1 LAPFRMDS
9 QMSLLSAALTLL
21 LVMDPLGNIP
31 LFLVLL
37 ESASPERRRLILL
50 RESFIALCFLLT
62 FLFSGPYILGL
73 LQISRPALGIA
84 GGMVLFLIA
93 LRMIFPVPG
102 GMFGPTPEGEP
113 FIVPIAIPLIAG
125 PSAIATVMLLATR
138 NRARWE
144 WGVAILV
151 AWAASTLILLASTYL
166 RRILRQR
173 GLIAIERLMGMIL
186 LTVAVQMLISE
197 IVGLLPA

>member
-1 LAPFRMDS
+1 
-9 QMSLLSAALTLL
+9 MSLLSAMLTLF

-37 ESASPERRRLILL
+37 ENVSPQRRRRILL
-50 RESFIALCFLLT
+50 RESTIALGFLMA
-62 FLFSGPYILGL
+62 FLFAGPYILGF

-84 GGMVLFLIA
+84 GGLVLFLIS

-102 GMFGPTPEGEP
+102 GMFGPSPEGEP

-125 PSAIATVMLLATR
+125 PSAIATVMLFATR
-138 NRARWE
+138 SRARWE
-144 WGVAILV
+144 WVIAILG
-151 AWAASTLILLASTYL
+151 AWAASTLILLASTFL
-166 RRILRQR
+166 RRVIRRR

-186 LTVAVQMLISE
+186 LTVSVQMLLSE
-197 IVGLLPA
+197 ISGLFAN

>member
-1 LAPFRMDS
+1 
-9 QMSLLSAALTLL
+9 MSLLSAMLTLFI
-21 LVMDPLGNIP
+21 VMDPLGNIP

-37 ESASPERRRLILL
+37 DDVAPQRRRFILL
-50 RESFIALCFLLT
+50 RESTIALGFLLA
-62 FLFSGPYILGL
+62 FLFAGPYILGL

-84 GGMVLFLIA
+84 GGLVLFLIA

-113 FIVPIAIPLIAG
+113 IIVPIAIPLIAG
-125 PSAIATVMLLATR
+125 PSAIATVMLFATR
-138 NRARWE
+138 NLALWE
-144 WGVAILV
+144 LV
-151 AWAASTLILLASTYL
+151 IALLGAWAVSTLILLVSTFL
-166 RRILRQR
+166 RRALRQR

-197 IVGLLPA
+197 IPGLLTK

>member
-1 LAPFRMDS
+1 
-9 QMSLLSAALTLL
+9 MSLLSAMLTLF

-37 ESASPERRRLILL
+37 EDVAPERRRRILL
-50 RESFIALCFLLT
+50 RESTIALGFLVV
-62 FLFSGPYILGL
+62 FLFAGPYILGL

-84 GGMVLFLIA
+84 GGLVLFLIS

-125 PSAIATVMLLATR
+125 PSAIATVMLFATR

-144 WGVAILV
+144 WVIAILG
-151 AWAASTLILLASTYL
+151 AWAVSTLILLASTFL
-166 RRILRQR
+166 RRVLRRR

-186 LTVAVQMLISE
+186 LTVSVQMLLSE
-197 IVGLLPA
+197 IPGLFGS

>member
-1 LAPFRMDS
+1 
-9 QMSLLSAALTLL
+9 
-21 LVMDPLGNIP
+21 MDPLGNIP

-37 ESASPERRRLILL
+37 EDVSPERRRIILL
-50 RESFIALCFLLT
+50 RESTIALGFLIA
-62 FLFSGPYILGL
+62 FLFTGPYILGF
-73 LQISRPALGIA
+73 LQISSPALGIA
-84 GGMVLFLIA
+84 GGLVLFLIA

-102 GMFGPTPEGEP
+102 GMFGPNPEGEP

-138 NRARWE
+138 NPARGE
-144 WGVAILV
+144 LVAAILG
-151 AWAASTLILLASTYL
+151 AWAISTLILLASTFL
-166 RRILRQR
+166 RRILRRR

-197 IVGLLPA
+197 IPGLLTK

>member
-1 LAPFRMDS
+1 
-9 QMSLLSAALTLL
+9 MSLLSAMLTLF

-37 ESASPERRRLILL
+37 EDVKPRRRRLILL
-50 RESFIALCFLLT
+50 RESTIALAFLLA
-62 FLFSGPYILGL
+62 FLFAGPYILGF

-84 GGMVLFLIA
+84 GGLVLFLIA

-125 PSAIATVMLLATR
+125 PSAIATVMLFATR

-144 WGVAILV
+144 WVIAILG
-151 AWAASTLILLASTYL
+151 AWAVSTLVLLASTFL
-166 RRILRQR
+166 RRALRRR

-197 IVGLLPA
+197 IPGLLTR

>member
-1 LAPFRMDS
+1 
-9 QMSLLSAALTLL
+9 MSLLSAMLTLF

-37 ESASPERRRLILL
+37 EDVTPERRRRILL
-50 RESFIALCFLLT
+50 RESTIALGFLIV
-62 FLFSGPYILGL
+62 FLFAGPYILGV

-84 GGMVLFLIA
+84 GGLVLFLIS

-125 PSAIATVMLLATR
+125 PSAIATVMLFATR

-144 WGVAILV
+144 WVIAILG
-151 AWAASTLILLASTYL
+151 AWAVSTLILLASTFL
-166 RRILRQR
+166 RRVLRRR

-186 LTVAVQMLISE
+186 LTVSVQMLLSE
-197 IVGLLPA
+197 IPGLFTH

>member
-1 LAPFRMDS
+1 
-9 QMSLLSAALTLL
+9 MSLLSAMLTLF

-37 ESASPERRRLILL
+37 EDVKPRRRRLILL
-50 RESFIALCFLLT
+50 RESTIALAFLLA
-62 FLFSGPYILGL
+62 FLFAGPYILGF

-84 GGMVLFLIA
+84 GGLVLFLIA

-125 PSAIATVMLLATR
+125 PSAIATVMLFATR

-144 WGVAILV
+144 WVIAILG
-151 AWAASTLILLASTYL
+151 AWAVSTLVLLASTFL
-166 RRILRQR
+166 RRALRRR

-197 IVGLLPA
+197 IPGLLAR

>member
-1 LAPFRMDS
+1 
-9 QMSLLSAALTLL
+9 MSLLSAMLTLF

-37 ESASPERRRLILL
+37 EDVTPERRRRILL
-50 RESFIALCFLLT
+50 RESTIALGFLIA
-62 FLFSGPYILGL
+62 FLFAGPYILGF

-84 GGMVLFLIA
+84 GGLVLFLIS

-125 PSAIATVMLLATR
+125 PSAIATVMLFATR
-138 NRARWE
+138 NRALWE
-144 WGVAILV
+144 WVVAILG
-151 AWAASTLILLASTYL
+151 AWAVSTLILLASTFL
-166 RRILRQR
+166 RRVLRRR

-186 LTVAVQMLISE
+186 LTVAVQMLLSE
-197 IVGLLPA
+197 ISGLFAR